1 MREPG
6 AIPDS
11 SYNRVLFK
19 PIQLLGRFTFG
30 DVGDFVE
37 RGVLGQIP
45 MTFLFT
51 LSNSLFSDN
60 KEINPEAIKH
70 KAALPSST

>member
-19 PIQLLGRFTFG
+19 PIHFWG
-30 DVGDFVE
+30 DSPLVTWV
-37 RGVLGQIP
+37 I
-45 MTFLFT
+45 
-51 LSNSLFSDN
+51 SLKGEF
-60 KEINPEAIKH
+60 
-70 KAALPSST
+70 

>member
-45 MTFLFT
+45 MDF
-51 LSNSLFSDN
+51 SLYCFQF
-60 KEINPEAIKH
+60 PFFR
-70 KAALPSST
+70 

>member
-11 SYNRVLFK
+11 SYNRVIFDL
-19 PIQLLGRFTFG
+19 IQLLRRFTFG

-45 MTFLFT
+45 MDF
-51 LSNSLFSDN
+51 SLYCFQF
-60 KEINPEAIKH
+60 PFFR
-70 KAALPSST
+70 

>member
-37 RGVLGQIP
+37 RGG
-45 MTFLFT
+45 FT
-51 LSNSLFSDN
+51 HPLYTSF
-60 KEINPEAIKH
+60 IFFFA
-70 KAALPSST
+70 

>member
-45 MTFLFT
+45 MDFT

-60 KEINPEAIKH
+60 KEINTEAIKH

>member
-30 DVGDFVE
+30 DVGD
-37 RGVLGQIP
+37 
-45 MTFLFT
+45 
-51 LSNSLFSDN
+51 SLKGEF
-60 KEINPEAIKH
+60 
-70 KAALPSST
+70 

>member
-45 MTFLFT
+45 MDFSLYSFQFPLFR
-51 LSNSLFSDN
+51 LLRDKPRSN
-60 KEINPEAIKH
+60 
-70 KAALPSST
+70 KA

>member
-37 RGVLGQIP
+37 RGVLIHP
-45 MTFLFT
+45 LFVFRK
-51 LSNSLFSDN
+51 LFRPL
-60 KEINPEAIKH
+60 KGEF
-70 KAALPSST
+70 

>member
-11 SYNRVLFK
+11 SYNRIVFD
-19 PIQLLGRFTFG
+19 PIQLLGRFTFC
-30 DVGDFVE
+30 DMGDFVE

-45 MTFLFT
+45 MDFSLYCFQ
-51 LSNSLFSDN
+51 LSLFR
-60 KEINPEAIKH
+60 
-70 KAALPSST
+70 